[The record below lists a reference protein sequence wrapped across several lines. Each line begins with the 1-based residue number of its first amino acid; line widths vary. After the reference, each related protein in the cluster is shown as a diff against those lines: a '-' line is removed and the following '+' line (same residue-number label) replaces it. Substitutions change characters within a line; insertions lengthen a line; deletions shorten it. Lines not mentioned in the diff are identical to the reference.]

1 MFKQDKFTTND
12 ELVHSLNV
20 SDVTKDVMKSVN
32 RRNFIN
38 DWSHP
43 LIDKPQR
50 IMKGIL
56 LDKTS
61 LDKTSLDKT
70 SLDKT
75 SLDKTTLDKTSL
87 DKTSLDKTTL
97 ENQTI
102 SAPTMHANAIEY
114 LKDSLGKG
122 AKVLDI
128 GSGSGY
134 LTVCFAKMVL
144 DKRIPLSNEAQ
155 GKVMGI
161 DVHPELIEYSQKIVD
176 EKYPLEKQIV
186 TLQVGSAYDF
196 YEDQLEEYFDAINVG
211 ATASDLP
218 QNLVRLLKKGGQMVI
233 PLKRFDG
240 REIFTLVEKDMNG
253 HITKKELMGVVYV
266 PLVKLNR

>member
-32 RRNFIN
+32 RRNFIG

-56 LDKTS
+56 
-61 LDKTSLDKT
+61 
-70 SLDKT
+70 
-75 SLDKTTLDKTSL
+75 L

-114 LKDSLGKG
+114 LKNSLGKG
-122 AKVLDI
+122 AKVLDV

-240 REIFTLVEKDMNG
+240 REIFTLVEKDING

-266 PLVKLNR
+266 PLVK

>member
-32 RRNFIN
+32 RRNFIG

-50 IMKGIL
+50 IMKAML
-56 LDKTS
+56 TV
-61 LDKTSLDKT
+61 
-70 SLDKT
+70 
-75 SLDKTTLDKTSL
+75 
-87 DKTSLDKTTL
+87 SLDKTTL

-122 AKVLDI
+122 AKVLDV

-144 DKRIPLSNEAQ
+144 DKRIPLSNEGQ
-155 GKVMGI
+155 GKVIGI

-196 YEDQLEEYFDAINVG
+196 YEDHLEEYFDAINVG

-218 QNLVRLLKKGGQMVI
+218 QNLVKLLKKGGQMVI

>member
-1 MFKQDKFTTND
+1 MLKNYRFITND

-20 SDVTKDVMKSVN
+20 SDVTKDVMKNVN

-56 LDKTS
+56 LDKAS

-70 SLDKT
+70 SLKI
-75 SLDKTTLDKTSL
+75 
-87 DKTSLDKTTL
+87 
-97 ENQTI
+97 QTI

-122 AKVLDI
+122 AKVLDV

-144 DKRIPLSNEAQ
+144 DKRILLSDEAQ
-155 GKVMGI
+155 GKVIGI

-176 EKYPLEKQIV
+176 EKYPLEKQII
-186 TLQVGSAYDF
+186 TFQVGSAYDF

-211 ATASDLP
+211 ATAQELP
-218 QNLVRLLKKGGQMVI
+218 QNLVKLLKKGGQMVI

>member
-1 MFKQDKFTTND
+1 MFKQEKFTTND

-32 RRNFIN
+32 RRNFIG

-50 IMKGIL
+50 IMKDMLYKI
-56 LDKTS
+56 
-61 LDKTSLDKT
+61 
-70 SLDKT
+70 
-75 SLDKTTLDKTSL
+75 
-87 DKTSLDKTTL
+87 SLDKTTL

-114 LKDSLGKG
+114 LKNSLGKG
-122 AKVLDI
+122 EKVLDV

-211 ATASDLP
+211 ATAQELP

-266 PLVKLNR
+266 PLVK

>member
-1 MFKQDKFTTND
+1 MFKQVKFTTND

-32 RRNFIN
+32 RRNFIG

-50 IMKGIL
+50 IMKAMLYKI
-56 LDKTS
+56 S
-61 LDKTSLDKT
+61 LDKTI
-70 SLDKT
+70 
-75 SLDKTTLDKTSL
+75 
-87 DKTSLDKTTL
+87 L

-114 LKDSLGKG
+114 LKNSLGKG
-122 AKVLDI
+122 AKVLDV

-155 GKVMGI
+155 GKVIGI

-186 TLQVGSAYDF
+186 TFHVGSAYDF

-240 REIFTLVEKDMNG
+240 REIFTLVEKDING